1 MKKDF
6 VYMPLDKQLVFPLY
20 LCSKEVIRRYNVVLE
35 EFDLTYTQFVIM
47 MYLWEKR
54 TSNVKKISETILL
67 DSSTLTPLLKK
78 LEKKGLIKRNKS
90 LMDERNLSIEL
101 TKEGSDLQQKAS
113 VAPMKMEKLCKL
125 TKKEE
130 EDFRKLAYK
139 LLINMKEENKQ

>member
-125 TKKEE
+125 TKKDE

>member
-20 LCSKEVIRRYNVVLE
+20 LCTKEVIRRYNAVLE

-54 TSNVKKISETILL
+54 TSNVKKISETMLL

-101 TKEGSDLQQKAS
+101 TKEGLDLQQKAS
-113 VAPMKMEKLCKL
+113 VAPMKMEKFCKL
-125 TKKEE
+125 TKKDE

-139 LLINMKEENKQ
+139 LLINMKEDNKQ